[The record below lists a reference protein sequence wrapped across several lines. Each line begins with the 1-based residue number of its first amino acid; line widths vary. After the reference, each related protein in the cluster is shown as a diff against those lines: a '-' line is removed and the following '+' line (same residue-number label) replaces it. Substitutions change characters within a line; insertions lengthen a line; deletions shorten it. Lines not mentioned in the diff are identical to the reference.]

1 MKIALYIEDGL
12 EQVVLT
18 PESETEKAIL
28 GKLNERPSDF
38 AIKSGQFFR
47 CQGGYVHQQSGPRST
62 MIVLTEATPK
72 ATSVSLKG
80 LADVVRA
87 EIENAVPRFLGDD
100 PRAREIA
107 ESWRDQIAED
117 VSRIMLGNAA

>member
-28 GKLNERPSDF
+28 GKLENGSRDLS
-38 AIKSGQFFR
+38 IRYGQFFH
-47 CQGGYVHQQSGPRST
+47 CQGGYVHQNSGPRST
-62 MIVLTEATPK
+62 MIVLTPAVARPP
-72 ATSVSLKG
+72 ALDILG
-80 LADVVRA
+80 LADIARA
-87 EIENAVPRFLGDD
+87 EAQNTPVRFLGDD

-107 ESWRDQIAED
+107 EGWRMEVADLVYAAIA
-117 VSRIMLGNAA
+117 GNAA